1 MNPNTRARR
10 RLAIAGAIAALTIVA
25 SVPATASGQVGDVLN
40 GLGLGQSGVGNVGG
54 APDGAAGNPHAQ
66 GTVGAV
72 DVQSPSGAE
81 ALLGSEEAVV
91 GRSGAQQNDDGS
103 YQGGVTILGLLGE
116 EILGVDT
123 SEGQTA
129 HSPLQ
134 PIQEGLL
141 DPICAG
147 SQGTV
152 CLSVLVADSS
162 SAPNGSTNDF
172 GVLRADSNLGGKS
185 TSAGVAES
193 SGNLTED
200 GNCQTATASSGVA
213 RADVL
218 EVLGVRILQ
227 SEASDTA
234 CNDGTTSQSGDGTV
248 ASVNG
253 NDLPLP
259 AGCDGAVN
267 GGQQIATVAGVS
279 CNAAAANGDRSAV
292 GVDVLPGS
300 DVAGNGTA
308 ASSSTG
314 AEAPDAGTAQGPGDD
329 GTPGGPTG
337 DDDTPGANG
346 PNGPGAGD
354 DTSTGAGGGAGSA
367 AGESQAGNGGAL
379 AFTGANLTLLAL
391 IGFGLVALGIG
402 IASRRP
408 RARASIS

>member
-10 RLAIAGAIAALTIVA
+10 RLAMAGAIAALTIAA

-54 APDGAAGNPHAQ
+54 APAGTPGNPHAQ

-116 EILGVDT
+116 EILGVKT
-123 SEGQTA
+123 SEGEDA
-129 HSPLQ
+129 HTPLQ
-134 PIQEGLL
+134 PIQNVLNQVC
-141 DPICAG
+141 DG
-147 SQGTV
+147 SQGTL

-162 SAPNGSTNDF
+162 SGPNGSSNDF
-172 GVLRADSNLGGKS
+172 GVLRANSNLGGKS

-253 NDLPLP
+253 DDLPLP

-279 CNAAAANGDRSAV
+279 CNAAAADGDRSAA

-300 DVAGNGTA
+300 DIAGNGTA

-314 AEAPDAGTAQGPGDD
+314 AEAPAGTSKDGDD
-329 GTPGGPTG
+329 DTPAGSG

-346 PNGPGAGD
+346 PGGPGAGD
-354 DTSTGAGGGAGSA
+354 DTSTSAGGGAGSA
-367 AGESQAGNGGAL
+367 AGESQAGNGGTL
-379 AFTGANLTLLAL
+379 AFTGANLTMLAL
-391 IGFGLVALGIG
+391 IGLGLVALGIG

-408 RARASIS
+408 RAARTS